1 MLMTRPTL
9 ALSAS
14 EGLLSSQVH
23 THLNAEQHRG
33 FRPVRYENQYL
44 RGYHWWLF
52 PNFDEGVFSKVYA
65 RINIAGDLVVGTGGG
80 TRLVCISNGRL
91 VLSQWVS
98 NDVVSASDDR
108 LLVCL

>member
-1 MLMTRPTL
+1 MFMTRPTF

-23 THLNAEQHRG
+23 THLNAEQQRG
-33 FRPVRYENQYL
+33 FRPVRYTNQYL
-44 RGYHWWLF
+44 PGYYWWLF

-65 RINIAGDLVVGTGGG
+65 RINIAGDLVVGRGEW
-80 TRLVCISNGRL
+80 TRLVCIENGRL
-91 VLSQWVS
+91 TLSPS
-98 NDVVSASDDR
+98 ISDNAVSASDDR

>member
-9 ALSAS
+9 ALSAL
-14 EGLLSSQVH
+14 EGLRSSQVH
-23 THLNAEQHRG
+23 ARLNAEQHRG

-65 RINIAGDLVVGTGGG
+65 RVNIAGDLVVGRGEW
-80 TRLVCISNGRL
+80 TRLVCISDGRL
-91 VLSQWVS
+91 TLSPS
-98 NDVVSASDDR
+98 ISDDAVSASDDR

>member
-14 EGLLSSQVH
+14 EGLRSSQVH
-23 THLNAEQHRG
+23 ARLNAEQQRG

-44 RGYHWWLF
+44 RGYHWWIY
-52 PNFDEGVFSKVYA
+52 PNYVDGIFSKVYA
-65 RINIAGDLVVGTGGG
+65 RMNVDGNLVVGRGEW
-80 TRLVCISNGRL
+80 TRFVCISNGKL
-91 VLSQWVS
+91 TLSPSISDDAVF
-98 NDVVSASDDR
+98 ASDAR